1 MNLVTGV
8 GRRLWGGY
16 PQDVEDLVKHVTD
29 ETFLVPP
36 FGRFAVVIA
45 AFGLAWF
52 LTKVA
57 GKVAGFFI
65 DRSSKV
71 GPEAGTAVLDT
82 MKQRETAI
90 SLVQTTVR
98 YVVFGIALLFAILVL
113 TGAKQV
119 GAVVGASFIA
129 VVAAFAA
136 QRFLMDVIAG
146 VLMFLENWFKVG
158 DTVAIEP
165 HGGEG
170 VVDEVALR
178 YTTLRAANGE
188 IIRVNNSTIA
198 AARVTPRGRRELD
211 VEMFTTD
218 EEGGRALVERVAQV
232 VPSGPTHFIRR
243 PQIEESERLDDDLYR
258 ISARASVAPGREWLA
273 TELLPDLVKERAA
286 DGLLVHGPVVT
297 AIDEQAKRR
306 FARAAY
312 GNGVRGDPHRQSPGI
327 ARLRGARERLTR
339 QRS

>member
-1 MNLVTGV
+1 M
-8 GRRLWGGY
+8 
-16 PQDVEDLVKHVTD
+16 EDLVKTVND
-29 ETFLVPP
+29 ETFLVAP
-36 FGRFAVVIA
+36 FGRFAVVVA
-45 AFGLAWF
+45 AFVVAWF
-52 LTKVA
+52 LTRLA
-57 GKVAGFFI
+57 GRIAAFFV
-65 DRSSKV
+65 DRSSKI
-71 GPEAGTAVLDT
+71 GPDAGTAVLDSL
-82 MKQRETAI
+82 KQRETAI
-90 SLVQTTVR
+90 SIVQTTVR

-119 GAVVGASFIA
+119 GAVVGASFLA
-129 VVAAFAA
+129 VVLAFAA

-170 VVDEVALR
+170 VIEEVALR

-188 IIRVNNSTIA
+188 VVRINNSTIG

-211 VEMFTTD
+211 VEMFTKD
-218 EEGGRALVERVAQV
+218 EEAGRKLVENVARV
-232 VPSGPTHFIRR
+232 VPVGPTHFIRR
-243 PQIEESERLDDDLYR
+243 PKVEETEKLDDELFR
-258 ISARASVAPGREWLA
+258 IRARTSVAPGREWLA
-273 TELLPDLVKERAA
+273 DELLPDLVKERA
-286 DGLLVHGPVVT
+286 DENLLVHGPVVST
-297 AIDEQAKRR
+297 VDELAARR

-312 GNGVRGDPHRQSPGI
+312 GNGGRRDPHRQGPGL